1 MSETPATPQKE
12 RSLRRRPWLIAGVI
26 VIMLLGALVYFFLRD
41 EVPPEDADFKPA
53 WTAGGGPRNPL
64 VIFME
69 ETSPL
74 YRREYYG
81 HYQPGTPEEA
91 QRLEVLVAKNAFV
104 FPAFEKLM
112 ATDSSLWRW
121 PDDRGTS
128 FPLRDDCYICQE
140 VAEIALATKVEFLV
154 HHGQRRE
161 AAMLAVAMHRFGHGL
176 NQAEGGS
183 LYYSQVL
190 KIQEVARD
198 ELVLAL
204 ESETSPEILEQ
215 VQEELTGIEQQTS
228 DLIPVIKRGHLL
240 MTSVFHTMAHDE
252 AAFADLTQRHPSYFK
267 IWLRPNRTL
276 WLDLQYRR
284 DLIASLESGD
294 WRKAH
299 TQSEAFLDA
308 VFARHR
314 KFWHWMTNPNAFGR
328 GQWYEW
334 LNKDLV
340 LDTATEVNK
349 HRMLITSL
357 AIRRYEL
364 SHNTLPKT
372 LQDLV
377 PEFLPAVP
385 VDAMN
390 SLSIEWDPAKRVLL
404 ARGFRSPGSIVIHR
418 SWDGDIT
425 FPLWWKAP

>member
-1 MSETPATPQKE
+1 MTKPDELEKK
-12 RSLRRRPWLIAGVI
+12 RRRPWLIAGGIALV
-26 VIMLLGALVYFFLRD
+26 LLGALVYFFLRD
-41 EVPPEDADFKPA
+41 DVPPEDADFRPE
-53 WTAGGGPRNPL
+53 WTEGGGPRNPL
-64 VIFME
+64 VIF
-69 ETSPL
+69 L
-74 YRREYYG
+74 
-81 HYQPGTPEEA
+81 EEA
-91 QRLEVLVAKNAFV
+91 AVLDRSKSYHSYVSGTDEAKRIEALVAANSRAYSAFD
-104 FPAFEKLM
+104 KLM

-121 PDDRGTS
+121 PGDRGTS
-128 FPLRDDCYICQE
+128 VPFHGHSHLCQE
-140 VAEIALATKVEFLV
+140 VAEIALATKVKVLV
-154 HHGQRRE
+154 HQGQRRE
-161 AAMLAVAMHRFGHGL
+161 AAKLAVAMHRFAHGL

-215 VQEELTGIEQQTS
+215 VQEELTGMEQHTS
-228 DLIPVIKRGHLL
+228 DLVPVVKRGHLL
-240 MTSVFHTMAHDE
+240 MKSVFHTMVHDE
-252 AAFADLTQRHPSYFK
+252 AAFADLSQGRPSYFK

-276 WLDLQYRR
+276 RLDLQYRR
-284 DLIASLESGD
+284 DLMAALESGD

-308 VFARHR
+308 VSARHR
-314 KFWHWMTNPNAFGR
+314 KFWHSMMDPNAFGG
-328 GQWYEW
+328 GQWYQW

-340 LDTATEVNK
+340 LDTATQVNN
-349 HRMLITSL
+349 HRMLITTL

-364 SHNTLPKT
+364 SHNNLPRT

-385 VDAMN
+385 ADAMN
-390 SLSIEWDPAKRVLL
+390 SLPIEWDPAKRGLL
-404 ARGFRSPGSIVIHR
+404 ARGFRSPGSIVFHR
-418 SWDGDIT
+418 TWDGDLP